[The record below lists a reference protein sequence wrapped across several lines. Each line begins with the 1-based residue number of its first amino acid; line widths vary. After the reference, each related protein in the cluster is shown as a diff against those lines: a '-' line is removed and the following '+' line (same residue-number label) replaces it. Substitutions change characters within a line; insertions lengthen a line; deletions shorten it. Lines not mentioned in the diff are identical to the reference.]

1 MEKIYIFLAAAL
13 ILLSFYNISFAVD
26 EAITLSL
33 PEVAG
38 DPLWVRP
45 IGVTKAALGTTAFVL
60 SLPVTLP
67 LGKTEEAKDFLITYI
82 YYYYFQRPVREM

>member
-1 MEKIYIFLAAAL
+1 MKKLYIFLTAVL

-26 EAITLSL
+26 EAVTLSP

-38 DPLWVRP
+38 DLLWVRP
-45 IGVTKAALGTTAFVL
+45 IGVMKAALGTTAFVV

-67 LGKTEEAKDFLITYI
+67 LGKTKEAKDFLITYI
-82 YYYYFQRPVREM
+82 YYYYFQRPIREM